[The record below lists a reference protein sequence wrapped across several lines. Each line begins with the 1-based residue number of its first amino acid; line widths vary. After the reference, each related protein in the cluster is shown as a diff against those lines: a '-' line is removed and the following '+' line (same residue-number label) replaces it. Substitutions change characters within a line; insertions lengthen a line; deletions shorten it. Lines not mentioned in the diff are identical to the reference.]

1 MCEADAQSALTK
13 RNARN
18 HSQQNA
24 SAKRQCRGGD
34 FYDAGS
40 KDALN
45 SANVPSLQDDLL
57 PPDFTVVIQGQEFH
71 HYSQMLRSGSAYFNA
86 LFTSNMVEASTRR
99 IVIDDCTPDEW
110 KLVSSFFQAAHLT
123 QEPTG
128 NISVFNVEVLI
139 PWFDKFMAH
148 TLLARCDKVYCI
160 KVFADRKQLGNRGGT
175 PIGSLSSMQ
184 KKTLKEDLCCLLDAL
199 EFGAKHSLPLTVD
212 RCCKEATRFIKES
225 RDIFCGSTIMRFCR
239 LCLHHKGCCDAI
251 WGHLKE
257 LLNGPVL
264 GSIEMTDG
272 PPKALQHPE
281 YDSLFSAL
289 VEFGFCLHGRSE
301 GSSFFTQERVAKA
314 TRSARPPSFPK
325 IYS

>member
-110 KLVSSFFQAAHLT
+110 KLVSSFF
-123 QEPTG
+123 
-128 NISVFNVEVLI
+128 
-139 PWFDKFMAH
+139 
-148 TLLARCDKVYCI
+148 
-160 KVFADRKQLGNRGGT
+160 KQLILLKSQPAT
-175 PIGSLSSMQ
+175 SLCSMLRCSFLGL
-184 KKTLKEDLCCLLDAL
+184 T
-199 EFGAKHSLPLTVD
+199 SLWLTH
-212 RCCKEATRFIKES
+212 C
-225 RDIFCGSTIMRFCR
+225 
-239 LCLHHKGCCDAI
+239 
-251 WGHLKE
+251 
-257 LLNGPVL
+257 
-264 GSIEMTDG
+264 
-272 PPKALQHPE
+272 
-281 YDSLFSAL
+281 
-289 VEFGFCLHGRSE
+289 
-301 GSSFFTQERVAKA
+301 
-314 TRSARPPSFPK
+314 
-325 IYS
+325 